1 MGKQT
6 ISRTTLAKGVT
17 ACVVVAASLGIVQ
30 IGEYSL
36 NSAEEAASTTV
47 SSTTGTVAYT
57 PGTYTATAAGIQSD
71 VTVSCTFDEGSITSI
86 TVDVS
91 GETAGLGADIGDEM
105 IESFLA
111 AQSSNVDGVSGATI
125 TSDALKAALEDCI
138 AQATGGSGGSE
149 EADAE
154 TTEDSGSSDEEDADA
169 AETEAAAEAETDA
182 AEDTEAGETET
193 AAEAADNSSETET
206 ESEADSE
213 VSAAASDAATTSS
226 GNSTYTPGTY
236 TATAAGMESNVTV
249 TVTVDETSILSLG
262 IDVSGETDGIG
273 AAIGPEIS
281 EQILNA
287 QSADVDGVS
296 GATVTST
303 AVKTALVDALDQ
315 AAGASSDS
323 TDDTDTAAAVA
334 EEETGAVETETEVVE
349 TETAEAE
356 TEVVEIE
363 TAEAET
369 EAAETKTETADTEAV
384 DEPTAIE
391 GDSSF
396 VPGTYTASAAGISSD
411 VTVTCTFD
419 ETGLVSIE
427 ADVSGET
434 SGIGADIG
442 DTMIARVLEAQSS
455 DVDGVSGATITSDA
469 FKAAVA
475 DCMEQAGFVA
485 EAAESETETEAAAE
499 AESAAS
505 DESDTELAA
514 VADAPFVP
522 GTYTA
527 TAQGMESEITVNVT
541 FDEYNIIAVGTWLEG
556 ETDGVGA
563 DIGEEISNQILEAQS
578 ADVDGVSGATVTSTA
593 VKEAVA
599 DCIAQAKADSE
610 DVGNEEI
617 ETEAVETETAEAE
630 TEAIEAE
637 AETAADEAAEVG
649 TEVAETETADESAA
663 IEGGSGFIPGTYTA
677 SAAGISSDVT
687 VTCTFDETGLVSIEA
702 DVSGETS
709 GIGAD
714 IGDTMIARVL
724 EAQSSDV
731 DGVSGATITSDA
743 FKAAVA
749 DCMEQA
755 GFVAEEAET
764 ETEEE
769 SATEAASTAA
779 DSSDSEFAAAPDAP
793 FVPGT
798 YTATAQGMESE
809 ITVNVTFDEY
819 NIVAVGTWLEG
830 ETDGVG
836 ADIGEEISN
845 QVLEAQSADVDGVS
859 GATVT
864 STAVKEAVANCIAQA
879 KADSEDIEEMTEAD
893 SEEETESTAAAESAD
908 DDEAE
913 ASDEASLSSLY
924 TAGIY
929 SASAEGISSDVVVTV
944 AFDDDSITSIGYDL
958 SGETA
963 TIGALIG
970 PEISGQILT
979 AQSADVDGVSGATI
993 TSEAFKAAVADCI
1006 AQAQAGSSDLVIIGG
1021 ADGATSI
1028 FLAGTTDEGETE
1040 QPETDDAE

>member
-30 IGEYSL
+30 IGEYSI
-36 NSAEEAASTTV
+36 NSSEETASTTV

-125 TSDALKAALEDCI
+125 TSDALKEALEDCI
-138 AQATGGSGGSE
+138 TQATGGSGDSDEVDE
-149 EADAE
+149 EA
-154 TTEDSGSSDEEDADA
+154 TEASSSSDEEDADA
-169 AETEAAAEAETDA
+169 AETEAADEAETDA
-182 AEDTEAGETET
+182 VADTETDNIEGAT
-193 AAEAADNSSETET
+193 EAAVDTSETET

-213 VSAAASDAATTSS
+213 VTAAASDSNVSS
-226 GNSTYTPGTY
+226 GSGTYTPGTY
-236 TATAAGMESNVTV
+236 TAVAAGMESDVTV

-303 AVKTALVDALDQ
+303 AVKTALTNALDQ
-315 AAGASSDS
+315 AAGGSSDS
-323 TDDTDTAAAVA
+323 TDDTDTAAAIA
-334 EEETGAVETETEVVE
+334 EGETEAAETETEAVETEA
-349 TETAEAE
+349 AEAE
-356 TEVVEIE
+356 TEAAETE

-369 EAAETKTETADTEAV
+369 EAAETETAEAETEAVETETETATTETAETETEAA
-384 DEPTAIE
+384 DEPAAIE
-391 GDSSF
+391 GGSSF

-442 DTMIARVLEAQSS
+442 DTMIARVLTAQSS

-499 AESAAS
+499 TESTTS
-505 DESDTELAA
+505 DDSDTEL
-514 VADAPFVP
+514 
-522 GTYTA
+522 
-527 TAQGMESEITVNVT
+527 
-541 FDEYNIIAVGTWLEG
+541 
-556 ETDGVGA
+556 
-563 DIGEEISNQILEAQS
+563 
-578 ADVDGVSGATVTSTA
+578 
-593 VKEAVA
+593 
-599 DCIAQAKADSE
+599 
-610 DVGNEEI
+610 
-617 ETEAVETETAEAE
+617 
-630 TEAIEAE
+630 
-637 AETAADEAAEVG
+637 
-649 TEVAETETADESAA
+649 
-663 IEGGSGFIPGTYTA
+663 
-677 SAAGISSDVT
+677 
-687 VTCTFDETGLVSIEA
+687 
-702 DVSGETS
+702 
-709 GIGAD
+709 
-714 IGDTMIARVL
+714 
-724 EAQSSDV
+724 
-731 DGVSGATITSDA
+731 
-743 FKAAVA
+743 
-749 DCMEQA
+749 
-755 GFVAEEAET
+755 
-764 ETEEE
+764 
-769 SATEAASTAA
+769 
-779 DSSDSEFAAAPDAP
+779 AAAPDAP

-819 NIVAVGTWLEG
+819 NIVAVGTWMED
-830 ETDGVG
+830 EFDEVS
-836 ADIGEEISN
+836 ADLAEEIRN
-845 QVLEAQSADVDGVS
+845 QVLEIRNQVLDAQSAEIDGVS

-879 KADSEDIEEMTEAD
+879 KADSEEAAAEEYETEII
-893 SEEETESTAAAESAD
+893 SEEETEDTATTESAD
-908 DDEAE
+908 GDETE
-913 ASDEASLSSLY
+913 TLDEASLSSLY

-929 SASAEGISSDVVVTV
+929 SASAEGISSEVVVTV
-944 AFDDDSITSIGYDL
+944 AFDDNSITSIGYDL

-963 TIGALIG
+963 DIGALIG

-979 AQSADVDGVSGATI
+979 AQSVEVDGVSGATI
-993 TSEAFKAAVADCI
+993 TSDAFKAAVADCI

-1021 ADGATSI
+1021 ADGPTSI
-1028 FLAGTTDEGETE
+1028 FLAGTMDEAETE
-1040 QPETDDAE
+1040 QSETEDAQ

>member
-30 IGEYSL
+30 IGEYSI
-36 NSAEEAASTTV
+36 NSSEEAANTTV

-91 GETAGLGADIGDEM
+91 GETAGLGADISDEM

-138 AQATGGSGGSE
+138 AQATGGSGDSDEVDE
-149 EADAE
+149 EA
-154 TTEDSGSSDEEDADA
+154 TEASSSSDEKDADA
-169 AETEAAAEAETDA
+169 AETEAADETETDA
-182 AEDTEAGETET
+182 AADTETGNTEGAT
-193 AAEAADNSSETET
+193 EAVVDTSETET

-213 VSAAASDAATTSS
+213 ITAAASDSNASS
-226 GNSTYTPGTY
+226 GSGIYTPGTY
-236 TATAAGMESNVTV
+236 TATAAGMESDVTV

-262 IDVSGETDGIG
+262 IDVSGETDSIG

-303 AVKTALVDALDQ
+303 AVKTALADALDQ
-315 AAGASSDS
+315 AAGGSSDS
-323 TDDTDTAAAVA
+323 TDDTDTAAAIA
-334 EEETGAVETETEVVE
+334 EG
-349 TETAEAE
+349 
-356 TEVVEIE
+356 
-363 TAEAET
+363 ET
-369 EAAETKTETADTEAV
+369 EAAETETEAAEAETAATEAAETETEAADESA
-384 DEPTAIE
+384 AIE
-391 GDSSF
+391 GGSGF

-442 DTMIARVLEAQSS
+442 DAMIARVLEAQSS
-455 DVDGVSGATITSDA
+455 EVDGVSGATITSDA
-469 FKAAVA
+469 FKTAVA

-485 EAAESETETEAAAE
+485 A
-499 AESAAS
+499 
-505 DESDTELAA
+505 
-514 VADAPFVP
+514 
-522 GTYTA
+522 
-527 TAQGMESEITVNVT
+527 
-541 FDEYNIIAVGTWLEG
+541 
-556 ETDGVGA
+556 
-563 DIGEEISNQILEAQS
+563 
-578 ADVDGVSGATVTSTA
+578 
-593 VKEAVA
+593 
-599 DCIAQAKADSE
+599 
-610 DVGNEEI
+610 
-617 ETEAVETETAEAE
+617 
-630 TEAIEAE
+630 
-637 AETAADEAAEVG
+637 
-649 TEVAETETADESAA
+649 
-663 IEGGSGFIPGTYTA
+663 
-677 SAAGISSDVT
+677 
-687 VTCTFDETGLVSIEA
+687 
-702 DVSGETS
+702 
-709 GIGAD
+709 
-714 IGDTMIARVL
+714 
-724 EAQSSDV
+724 
-731 DGVSGATITSDA
+731 
-743 FKAAVA
+743 
-749 DCMEQA
+749 
-755 GFVAEEAET
+755 EAET

-769 SATEAASTAA
+769 PDTEAASTAA
-779 DSSDSEFAAAPDAP
+779 DSSDTELAAAPDAP

-830 ETDGVG
+830 ETAGVG
-836 ADIGEEISN
+836 ADISEEISN
-845 QVLEAQSADVDGVS
+845 QILEAQSADVDGVS

-864 STAVKEAVANCIAQA
+864 STAVKEAVTDCIAQA
-879 KADSEDIEEMTEAD
+879 KVDSEDTEAETEEMAEDVTEAETEEMTEDVTEAETEKMTEDVTEAETEEMTEDVFEAD
-893 SEEETESTAAAESAD
+893 SEEETEAATDGSRFFAGVYTASAAGINGDVTVTIIVDENSILSIGYDVSGETAGIGADIGPEISGQILAAQSADVDGISGATVTSDAFKAALADCIAQAEGSENAEAEESEEDAEAEVDADEEESEAEETAATESTD
-908 DDEAE
+908 GDETSE
-913 ASDEASLSSLY
+913 SSEEASLSSLY

-929 SASAEGISSDVVVTV
+929 SASAAGISSDIVVTV
-944 AFDDDSITSIGYDL
+944 AFDDDSISSIGYDL

-963 TIGALIG
+963 DIGAVIG

-1021 ADGATSI
+1021 ADGPTSI
-1028 FLAGTTDEGETE
+1028 FLAETTDEGETE
-1040 QPETDDAE
+1040 QPETDEAE

>member
-17 ACVVVAASLGIVQ
+17 ACVVVAASLGIIQ
-30 IGEYSL
+30 IGEYSI
-36 NSAEEAASTTV
+36 NSSEEAASTAV

-138 AQATGGSGGSE
+138 AQATGSSGGDSDSSE
-149 EADAE
+149 EADEGATE
-154 TTEDSGSSDEEDADA
+154 GSISSEEEDIDTTE
-169 AETEAAAEAETDA
+169 AESAVEAETDA
-182 AEDTEAGETET
+182 AVDTEADETEGETE
-193 AAEAADNSSETET
+193 ADGNVSETET

-213 VSAAASDAATTSS
+213 VTAAASDSTAATGS
-226 GNSTYTPGTY
+226 GTYTPGTY
-236 TATAAGMESNVTV
+236 TATAAGMESDVTV

-273 AAIGPEIS
+273 AAIGTEIS

-303 AVKTALVDALDQ
+303 AVKTALADALDQ
-315 AAGASSDS
+315 AASSSSVS
-323 TDDTDTAAAVA
+323 TDETDTATVVTEDTTEA
-334 EEETGAVETETEVVE
+334 TETETQAAENETVEAE
-349 TETAEAE
+349 TETADTKA
-356 TEVVEIE
+356 V
-363 TAEAET
+363 EAET
-369 EAAETKTETADTEAV
+369 EAADTEAVEAETEAADTEAVEAETEASDTEAVEAETEAADTEAMETETGTETADTEMETA
-384 DEPTAIE
+384 ETEATNESAAIE
-391 GDSSF
+391 GNSSF

-427 ADVSGET
+427 ADVSDET
-434 SGIGADIG
+434 AGIGADIG

-455 DVDGVSGATITSDA
+455 EVDGVSGATITSDA

-475 DCMEQAGFVA
+475 DCMEQAGFMVE
-485 EAAESETETEAAAE
+485 EAETETESE
-499 AESAAS
+499 AESEA
-505 DESDTELAA
+505 ESMTTDDDATELAA
-514 VADAPFVP
+514 AADAPFVP

-527 TAQGMESEITVNVT
+527 AAQGMESEITVNVT

-563 DIGEEISNQILEAQS
+563 DIGEEISSQILEAQS
-578 ADVDGVSGATVTSTA
+578 ANVDGVSGATITSTA

-610 DVGNEEI
+610 DT
-617 ETEAVETETAEAE
+617 ETEAAETETAETETVETETAAAD
-630 TEAIEAE
+630 TEA
-637 AETAADEAAEVG
+637 V
-649 TEVAETETADESAA
+649 DESTA
-663 IEGGSGFIPGTYTA
+663 IEGGNFVPGTYTA

-702 DVSGETS
+702 DVSGETA

-724 EAQSSDV
+724 EAQSSEV

-755 GFVAEEAET
+755 GFVAEAAEEETEAESDT
-764 ETEEE
+764 DAENV
-769 SATEAASTAA
+769 A
-779 DSSDSEFAAAPDAP
+779 DDDSDSVLAAAADAP
-793 FVPGT
+793 FTPGT
-798 YTATAQGMESE
+798 YTATAQGLESE

-830 ETDGVG
+830 ETDGIG
-836 ADIGEEISN
+836 ADIGEEISD
-845 QVLEAQSADVDGVS
+845 QILEAQSAEIDGVS

-864 STAVKEAVANCIAQA
+864 STAVKEAVADCIAQA
-879 KADSEDIEEMTEAD
+879 KAITEEETEEITEAATETETEADTEEMTEAPV
-893 SEEETESTAAAESAD
+893 ETETETAAEETTEAD
-908 DDEAE
+908 
-913 ASDEASLSSLY
+913 
-924 TAGIY
+924 
-929 SASAEGISSDVVVTV
+929 
-944 AFDDDSITSIGYDL
+944 
-958 SGETA
+958 
-963 TIGALIG
+963 
-970 PEISGQILT
+970 
-979 AQSADVDGVSGATI
+979 
-993 TSEAFKAAVADCI
+993 
-1006 AQAQAGSSDLVIIGG
+1006 
-1021 ADGATSI
+1021 
-1028 FLAGTTDEGETE
+1028 TE
-1040 QPETDDAE
+1040 